1 MAQPQMEPK
10 VRTFLAKLRR
20 EAFLE
25 IREGYVDT
33 GAVPGQDTTWHDV
46 AEIKPQTTT
55 KEEVAARQRKKF
67 LGLIPYGPAGTY
79 TPPPATPGAAQPDQ
93 TAKPAPDSPPAQP
106 PAAPAKQ

>member
-1 MAQPQMEPK
+1 MASPQMEPK
-10 VRTFLAKLRR
+10 VRVLLTRLRK

-33 GAVPGQDTTWHDV
+33 GAAPGKDTTWHDV

-67 LGLIPYGPAGTY
+67 MGLIPYGRVGPVKPA
-79 TPPPATPGAAQPDQ
+79 PGAAQPGQ
-93 TAKPAPDSPPAQP
+93 TAKPSQDSQPAQP
-106 PAAPAKQ
+106 PAAPDRK